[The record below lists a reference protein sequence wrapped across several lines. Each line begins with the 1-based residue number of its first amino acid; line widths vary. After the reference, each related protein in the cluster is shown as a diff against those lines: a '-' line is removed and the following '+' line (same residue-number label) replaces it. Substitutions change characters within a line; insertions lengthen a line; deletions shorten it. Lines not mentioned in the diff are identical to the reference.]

1 MITARAKTGFDQ
13 LVQAG
18 LKSGLQTAGGS
29 PCAIEPAAGLDK
41 IKAKKVVLLTVSSY
55 LFRLVTAIYF
65 RNDAATRAYFGGA
78 SEQEFIDRVAECG
91 NICCGS
97 LNREL
102 SRYFPHVGMSTPNI
116 IDRDCM
122 RHADLLGGG
131 LLRHYTLGVA
141 ADLSLHAS
149 LCVSDYGLVDF
160 QAAAVTEPDLSTGE
174 LQLF

>member
-1 MITARAKTGFDQ
+1 MITERARAGFDQ

-18 LKSGLQTAGGS
+18 LRSGLRT
-29 PCAIEPAAGLDK
+29 AAGAPCMIEQAASLDK
-41 IKAKKVVLLTVSSY
+41 IKARKVVVLTVSSY
-55 LFRLVTAIYF
+55 LFRLVAAIYF
-65 RNDAATRAYFGGA
+65 RSDAATRAYFAGA
-78 SEQEFIDRVAECG
+78 SEQEFLDRVAECG

-102 SRYFPHVGMSTPNI
+102 SKYFPHVGMSTPNI

-122 RHADLLGGG
+122 RHAGLLGGG
-131 LLRHYTLGVA
+131 LLRHYKLDVA
-141 ADLSLHAS
+141 HDVALHAS

-160 QAAAVTEPDLSTGE
+160 QADAVAEEDLSTGE